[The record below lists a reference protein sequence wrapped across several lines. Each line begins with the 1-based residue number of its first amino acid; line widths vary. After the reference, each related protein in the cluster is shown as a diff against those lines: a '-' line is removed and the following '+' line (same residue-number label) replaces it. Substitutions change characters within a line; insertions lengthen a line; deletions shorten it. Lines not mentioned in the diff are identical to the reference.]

1 MAKVTRSGQSKE
13 LPAGRAL
20 QQAALDAISELVGEV
35 LRENTAMLQMCWAL
49 GLTISVDP
57 QDPGLV
63 RVTKVLQPEEAP
75 AG

>member
-1 MAKVTRSGQSKE
+1 
-13 LPAGRAL
+13 
-20 QQAALDAISELVGEV
+20 
-35 LRENTAMLQMCWAL
+35 MLQMCWAL

-63 RVTKVLQPEEAP
+63 RVTKVLQPEEEP